1 MSTESAHEGVSE
13 PYSGRPGGG
22 KGHSGTGGMGDPT
35 GHFGKE
41 GDQYSLRAERKRHL
55 PLGGHRSLD
64 TRLSEQS
71 SDQELLGSAQTVHL
85 YTAALK
91 VGR

>member
-13 PYSGRPGGG
+13 LYLGCPGWGT
-22 KGHSGTGGMGDPT
+22 GHSGTGGMGDPT
-35 GHFGKE
+35 GHSGKAGE
-41 GDQYSLRAERKRHL
+41 QYSLRAERRRHL
-55 PLGGHRSLD
+55 PLGRHRSLD
-64 TRLSEQS
+64 TRLSKQS
-71 SDQELLGSAQTVHL
+71 SDEELLGSAETVHL

>member
-22 KGHSGTGGMGDPT
+22 TGHSGTGDMGDPT

-41 GDQYSLRAERKRHL
+41 GDQYSLRAER
-55 PLGGHRSLD
+55 
-64 TRLSEQS
+64 
-71 SDQELLGSAQTVHL
+71 
-85 YTAALK
+85 
-91 VGR
+91 